1 MSFQFLL
8 CRVSREFISITCL
21 FCSIYEQCFVRKFA
35 KAAKSLF
42 LVWLLKLFFTF
53 ICKLCDDPAISSLPL
68 FQDFIHIHI
77 QLLQP
82 MPFLLHAMYR
92 HFSLSQLIP
101 FSNPA
106 IMSFHLHCFQIAV
119 FALKWI
125 FPMEQIP
132 INGVR
137 TWKINQQ
144 AQKNG
149 ILCNPFLQLG
159 TGCFYSLLPD

>member
-1 MSFQFLL
+1 MSSAL
-8 CRVSREFISITCL
+8 SEN
-21 FCSIYEQCFVRKFA
+21 
-35 KAAKSLF
+35 
-42 LVWLLKLFFTF
+42 LLKLLKVYFWFGCWNF
-53 ICKLCDDPAISSLPL
+53 
-68 FQDFIHIHI
+68 
-77 QLLQP
+77 
-82 MPFLLHAMYR
+82 FLLSSANCVMIPQSHLYLSSKILSISTSSFFNQCHFRFINAMYR

-106 IMSFHLHCFQIAV
+106 IMSFFHLHCFQIAV

>member
-1 MSFQFLL
+1 MIPQSHLYLSSKILSISTSSFFNQCHF
-8 CRVSREFISITCL
+8 RFIN
-21 FCSIYEQCFVRKFA
+21 
-35 KAAKSLF
+35 
-42 LVWLLKLFFTF
+42 
-53 ICKLCDDPAISSLPL
+53 
-68 FQDFIHIHI
+68 
-77 QLLQP
+77 
-82 MPFLLHAMYR
+82 AMYR

-106 IMSFHLHCFQIAV
+106 IMSFFHLHCFQIAV

-159 TGCFYSLLPD
+159 TGCFYSLLPEQSRGKKGQINLNKACSGAAPLLFYNQTFLLLTGACV